1 MKTPSKFECI
11 KINCWDETNQM
22 FMNIFTDLGVGLVA
36 GWGLAVP
43 GPDTGELIEYLL
55 AAPGQPRSDL
65 HLNIYK

>member
-22 FMNIFTDLGVGLVA
+22 VMNIFTDLGVGLVA

-43 GPDTGELIEYLL
+43 CPDTG
-55 AAPGQPRSDL
+55 
-65 HLNIYK
+65 